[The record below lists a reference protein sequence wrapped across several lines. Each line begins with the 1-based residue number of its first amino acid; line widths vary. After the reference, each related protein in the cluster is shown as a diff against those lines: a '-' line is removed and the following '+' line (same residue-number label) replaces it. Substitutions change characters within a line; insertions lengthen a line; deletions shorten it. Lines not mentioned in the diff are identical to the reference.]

1 MADPVETLDLE
12 FDDAPSRRPGVA
24 VVVALAGTLA
34 VAATVAYYY
43 GVTPPDTPIF
53 GYEPTPLDWLWLAA
67 TWVVTV
73 FTLAPVVRNPAGAW
87 RLLSRL
93 RRHPVGAVGGVVTL
107 AVVVTGT
114 VGPVL
119 LPEQDVDLLIRNQPP
134 LFTSVSADLL
144 VSCVAGAVGDRCWGS
159 LQYPLGTT
167 ERGVGVTRS
176 IVAGARA
183 FVKVSLTGVALAAP
197 LGTLVGVVSGYA
209 GGTTDRVLS
218 GIAES
223 VKTIPALL
231 VFLAWRWLEGSGTP
245 FMLVVCFGLFS
256 WGTVAGV
263 VRERTLSEASKDYVR
278 GAELAGAS
286 RLTVIRRHLLPNV
299 ARAAASTSLARV
311 PIFLTVEATLA
322 FLEFGAPASPIL
334 SMPPSY
340 QSWGET
346 IGGEL
351 PMLQLY
357 WWRVVLPAAALLGT
371 TAAVTVFAD
380 ALQRILDPRGE

>member
-1 MADPVETLDLE
+1 MGDPVETLELE
-12 FDDAPSRRPGVA
+12 FDDTPSRRPGMA
-24 VVVALAGTLA
+24 GVVALAGALA
-34 VAATVAYYY
+34 VAAAVVYYY
-43 GVTPPDTPIF
+43 GMTPPDTPLF

-73 FTLAPVVRNPAGAW
+73 FTVAPVVRNPAGAW

-93 RRHPVGAVGGVVTL
+93 RHYPVGVVGGVVTL
-107 AVVVTGT
+107 AVVAVGT

-119 LPEQDVDLLIRNQPP
+119 LPDPDVDLLMRNQPP
-134 LFTSVSADLL
+134 LFTSVQADLL

-167 ERGVGVTRS
+167 ERGVGAGRS
-176 IVAGARA
+176 LVAGARA

-197 LGTLVGVVSGYA
+197 LGTLVGVVSAYA

-218 GIAES
+218 GVAES
-223 VKTIPALL
+223 VKTVPALL
-231 VFLAWRWLEGSGTP
+231 VFLAWRWVEGNGTP

-263 VRERTLSEASKDYVR
+263 VRERTLSEVTRDYVR
-278 GAELAGAS
+278 SAELAGAS

-299 ARAAASTSLARV
+299 ARAAVSASLARV

-322 FLEFGAPASPIL
+322 FLEFGAPASPVL
-334 SMPPSY
+334 SMPPTY

-346 IGGEL
+346 IGAEL
-351 PMLQLY
+351 PVLQTY